1 VTALTPLVS
10 GPYRWARSRWV
21 ASSEADASTAIRTI
35 SWTLGAVAAL
45 AAWFVIFAMGLSG
58 LQEQHSQHDLYTKF
72 RPQLALETAPIG
84 DAVIKRGAPVALL
97 QSSAGGLD
105 GLTVVEGTEG
115 SQLRGGPGHYPGT
128 PLPGQVGQSIVMGRA
143 TMYGGPF
150 GRITSFQPGNTIRVT
165 TGQGVF
171 TFVVESVRHAGD
183 LLRVPPPGTSMLT
196 LETSEASG
204 WRSGWAPSRV
214 VFVDAVLHGTPVTGT
229 GGGGTATKADGL
241 MQSDTSGLVFMV
253 LWLQL
258 LLIGVVGV
266 AWASV
271 RWGRWQSWLVG
282 MPVILAALWGATS
295 SVSLLLPNLM

>member
-1 VTALTPLVS
+1 M
-10 GPYRWARSRWV
+10 
-21 ASSEADASTAIRTI
+21 
-35 SWTLGAVAAL
+35 SWSLGAVAAL
-45 AAWFVIFAMGLSG
+45 AAWFVIYAMALSG

-97 QSSAGGLD
+97 RSSDGGLD
-105 GLTVVEGTEG
+105 GLTVVEGTAA

-128 PLPGQVGQSIVMGRA
+128 ALPGQVGQSIIMGRA
-143 TMYGGPF
+143 TMFGGPF
-150 GRITSFQPGNTIRVT
+150 GQITSFRPGNTITVT

-171 TFVVESVRHAGD
+171 TYVVESVRHAGD
-183 LLRVPPPGTSMLT
+183 PLRVPAPGTSQLT

-204 WRSGWAPSRV
+204 WRAGWAPARV
-214 VFVDAVLHGTPVTGT
+214 VFVDALLHGTPVAGAP
-229 GGGGTATKADGL
+229 GGGTPIKADGL
-241 MQSDTSGLVFMV
+241 MQSDTSGLIFLV

-258 LLIGVVGV
+258 LVIGVVGV

-282 MPVILAALWGATS
+282 MPIILAALWGATS